1 MIEWLQLTAKRPIE
15 ILNSASNQIFIA
27 ALILLHLLR
36 NLLLWPLKEVLK
48 IILIAGN

>member
-27 ALILLHLLR
+27 ALTLLQDNAKIGFILLQ
-36 NLLLWPLKEVLK
+36 K
-48 IILIAGN
+48 